1 MRETW
6 RLCHH
11 NRVPDGWDRQ
21 KATHRLR
28 NDKKQGRKRKKK
40 KYQSGKNEKTKI
52 DQRERAHGVMLGGR
66 ERSITGNSSAPVFV
80 VWGLDS
86 VAKKKSI
93 STTNLVVR

>member
-1 MRETW
+1 MTRSKGE
-6 RLCHH
+6 
-11 NRVPDGWDRQ
+11 
-21 KATHRLR
+21 KA
-28 NDKKQGRKRKKK
+28 

-52 DQRERAHGVMLGGR
+52 DQRERAHRVMLGRR

-93 STTNLVVR
+93 STTNLVQSGNRNERTLHIYSISRALHDQRHSHSNTSR

>member
-1 MRETW
+1 MTRSKGE
-6 RLCHH
+6 
-11 NRVPDGWDRQ
+11 
-21 KATHRLR
+21 KA
-28 NDKKQGRKRKKK
+28 

-93 STTNLVVR
+93 STTNLVQSGNRNERTLHIYSISRALHDQRHSHSNTSR